1 MYNTRNLIFL
11 TSSVSP
17 LLILAGRSNDNSK
30 SSLAKRLTE
39 AVKTGQ
45 GAFLKEFS
53 KIPMRNLLQVEK
65 THKLTKL
72 FLPIFIMQKHN
83 DINYMLPTITNSATY
98 FPIAFG
104 NWMVNNAEGILL
116 KTFCAIQILK
126 RFPIDYAALS
136 IIWSFL
142 VHHFYKCRVMLH
154 KKYYHSQAVGH
165 FYGSTYLNAYFTT
178 NEPTSRIE

>member
-53 KIPMRNLLQVEK
+53 KIPMRNL
-65 THKLTKL
+65 
-72 FLPIFIMQKHN
+72 P
-83 DINYMLPTITNSATY
+83 
-98 FPIAFG
+98 
-104 NWMVNNAEGILL
+104 
-116 KTFCAIQILK
+116 
-126 RFPIDYAALS
+126 DYAALS

-178 NEPTSRIE
+178 NEPTSSVFKDGHFHYRTTTHIFNLKALKLKLFTSAMTFNKQTFHINRIE